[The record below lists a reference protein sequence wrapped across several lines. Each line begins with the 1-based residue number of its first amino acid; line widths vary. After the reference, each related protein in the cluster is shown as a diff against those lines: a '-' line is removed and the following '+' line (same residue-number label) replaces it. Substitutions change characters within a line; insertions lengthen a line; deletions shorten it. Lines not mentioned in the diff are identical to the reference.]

1 MSDPLALCLADALS
15 PEVALAR
22 LVLAGLSPDEIAV
35 RVAALPGDGRVTQ
48 LRRLAARR
56 DALGRVR
63 DMLAASGLDHAAADA
78 APADAVARI
87 AGLFDRAVVHAPL
100 ASVAAYS
107 LDDPAILDA
116 ATAELVAWLDA
127 EGMLGGD
134 VLDLGCGIGR
144 VAAVIAPRVRS
155 VLGADASPAMVA
167 EAHRRHAGAANVRFE
182 HTAGLGLAF
191 PSASL
196 DLVLAVDSFPYLVQA
211 GIEVAD
217 RHVADAAVALRPGGR
232 IALLNLSYRADPAAD
247 AADAR
252 RWAAQHGLIL
262 DHAGTRPF
270 TLWDGAA
277 WVLRRAHPI
286 SPSPSPTR

>member
-1 MSDPLALCLADALS
+1 MSDPLALCLSGALS

-22 LVLAGLSPDEIAV
+22 LVLAGLRPDEIAA
-35 RVAALPGDGRVTQ
+35 RVATLPDGGQTTK
-48 LRRLAARR
+48 LRRLAARQ
-56 DALGRVR
+56 DALGRVQG
-63 DMLAASGLDHAAADA
+63 MLVASGLDHAAVGA
-78 APADAVARI
+78 APSDAVARI
-87 AGLFDRAVVHAPL
+87 AALFDRAVTHAPL

-144 VAAVIAPRVRS
+144 VAAAIAPHVRS
-155 VLGADASPAMVA
+155 VLGTDASPAMAA
-167 EAHRRHAGAANVRFE
+167 EARRRHARVGNIRFE
-182 HTAGLGLAF
+182 HTTGLGIDA
-191 PSASL
+191 PPASL

-211 GIEVAD
+211 GNEIAD
-217 RHVADAAVALRPGGR
+217 QHIANAALAIRPGGCV
-232 IALLNLSYRADPAAD
+232 ALLNLSYRTDPAAD
-247 AADAR
+247 AADAH
-252 RWAAQHGLIL
+252 RWAVQHGLAL
-262 DHAGTRPF
+262 DHAGIRPF

-286 SPSPSPTR
+286 CSSPSTAR

>member
-1 MSDPLALCLADALS
+1 MKDPLALCLTGALS

-22 LVLAGLSPDEIAV
+22 LVLAGQSPDEIAA
-35 RVAALPGDGRVTQ
+35 RVAALPRGERATH
-48 LRRLAARR
+48 LRELAARQ

-63 DMLAASGLDHAAADA
+63 DMLAVSGLDHAAANA

-87 AGLFDRAVVHAPL
+87 AGLFDRAVACAPL

-116 ATAELVAWLDA
+116 ATAELVAWLGT

-144 VAAVIAPRVRS
+144 VAATIAPYVRS
-155 VLGADASPAMVA
+155 VLGTDASPAMVA
-167 EAHRRHAGAANVRFE
+167 EARRRHAGVENARFE
-182 HTAGLGLAF
+182 HTAGLGIDT
-191 PSASL
+191 PPASL

-211 GIEVAD
+211 GAVVAD
-217 RHVADAAVALRPGGR
+217 RHLSDAALAIRPGGC
-232 IALLNLSYRADPAAD
+232 IALLNLSYRADPALD

-252 RWAAQHGLIL
+252 RWAAQHGLAL
-262 DHAGTRPF
+262 GHAGIRPF

-286 SPSPSPTR
+286 SPSSSPAR